1 MDQDRNPL
9 DLPEL
14 RMIIRQFMNKK
25 TLAACVLVS
34 KAWYKAFVPFLWETI
49 KLGERRNYRF
59 KKVPLDGF
67 RNTRNWVRSVHLDHE
82 KPIRM
87 RWNEMPIFP
96 NLKALK
102 AEMLCTSSEDHIMSM
117 IAQHPLITHMDLTF
131 DVTYNCVV
139 FWDLIVKQ
147 VHLVDLKLKYMTF
160 WHENVDAFITTC
172 SRLHSLSLDGISSE
186 DMLDN
191 VDLPVFPIRNLYL
204 INTKWQENNFLLF
217 STKCPD
223 LETFNCVDFFST
235 FSESFWHSF
244 SVSIASGTWLRL
256 ENLGLCLSH
265 ISDED
270 LATILTSMPRI
281 QKLNASLTAFGELAF
296 AALRPHLKTDVKLN
310 LRYCNVTTT
319 MVTEILQASPNIN
332 PQNFACIS

>member
-1 MDQDRNPL
+1 MDRGRNPF

-14 RMIIRQFMNKK
+14 RIVIGRFMAKE
-25 TLAACVLVS
+25 TLAACVPAS
-34 KAWYKAFVPFLWETI
+34 KAWYKAFVSFLWETI
-49 KLGERRNYRF
+49 KLGERRSYRS
-59 KKVPLDGF
+59 KEVPLDGF
-67 RNTRNWVRSVHLDHE
+67 RNTRNWVRNVYFDCNR
-82 KPIRM
+82 PIKM
-87 RWNEMPIFP
+87 WKEMPVFL
-96 NLKALK
+96 NLRILR
-102 AEMLCTSSEDHIMSM
+102 AEMRSGMENIRLM
-117 IAQHPLITHMDLTF
+117 
-131 DVTYNCVV
+131 
-139 FWDLIVKQ
+139 
-147 VHLVDLKLKYMTF
+147 VHLVDLKLRNTTF

-172 SRLHSLSLDGISSE
+172 SRLHSLTLDGISSE

-235 FSESFWHSF
+235 FSEPFWHSF

-281 QKLNASLTAFGELAF
+281 QKLNASLTVFGELVF
-296 AALRPHLKTDVKLN
+296 AALRSHLKTDVKLN
-310 LRYCNVTTT
+310 LRYCKNVMTT
-319 MVTEILQASPNIN
+319 MVTEILQATPIG
-332 PQNFACIS
+332 